1 LRYPAPERRER
12 PNIVRALRLT
22 AIVPAT
28 VPVPTLSRCL
38 VALERAGAD
47 EILVADEPAGA
58 TPALARN
65 RAVGRATGDVLVFVD
80 ADVVVHD
87 DALDRI
93 RARLRDPALDAVFGS
108 YDDAPEAPGAISG
121 FRNLLHHHVHHAGA
135 GPAQSFWTGLGA
147 VRRAVFDAAGG
158 LDPARRWLEDV
169 ELGARLIQAGARI
182 ELDPSIQGTHLK
194 RYTLRS
200 MLHVD
205 TVERAIPWVDLMLS
219 GRAPRS
225 ALNAGGRH
233 RAAAL
238 LALGAVGAA
247 VARRPVVAVVAVG
260 AFAALNAELYATIA
274 RRRGRGEA
282 AAAVPLHVLHH
293 VSASAAIPAGVA
305 LHLRRRYSA
314 AT

>member
-1 LRYPAPERRER
+1 M
-12 PNIVRALRLT
+12 RLSV
-22 AIVPAT
+22 IVPAT
-28 VPVPTLSRCL
+28 LEAPTLPRCL
-38 VALERAGAD
+38 AALQAAGAD
-47 EILVADEPAGA
+47 ELLVADDPVGA

-65 RAVGRATGDVLVFVD
+65 RAAERASGDVLVFVD
-80 ADVVVHD
+80 ADVVVHR

-93 RARLRDPALDAVFGS
+93 RARLRDPSLDAVFGS

-135 GPAQSFWTGLGA
+135 GAAQSFWTGLGA
-147 VRRAVFDAAGG
+147 VRRATFDSAGR
-158 LDPARRWLEDV
+158 LDPRRRWLEDV

-182 ELDPSIQGTHLK
+182 ELDPAIQGTHLK
-194 RYTLRS
+194 RYTLAS

-205 TVERAIPWVDLMLS
+205 TVERAIPWTDLMLA
-219 GRAPRS
+219 GRAPHR

-247 VARRPVVAVVAVG
+247 AARRPLVSLAALG
-260 AFAALNAELYATIA
+260 AFAALNADLYATIA
-274 RRRGRGEA
+274 RSRGRAEA
-282 AAAVPLHVLHH
+282 AAAVPLHLLHH
-293 VSASAAIPAGVA
+293 VSATAAIPAGVA
-305 LHLRRRYSA
+305 LHLRKRYSA

>member
-1 LRYPAPERRER
+1 M
-12 PNIVRALRLT
+12 VRAVRLT

-28 VPVPTLSRCL
+28 VPAPTLPRCL
-38 VALERAGAD
+38 VALEHAGAD
-47 EILVADEPAGA
+47 EILVADDPAGA

-65 RAVGRATGDVLVFVD
+65 QAVDRATGDVLVFVD
-80 ADVVVHD
+80 ADVVVHA
-87 DALDRI
+87 DALERI

-108 YDDAPEAPGAISG
+108 YDDAPEAPGPVSG
-121 FRNLLHHHVHHAGA
+121 FRNLLHHHVHHEGA
-135 GPAQSFWTGLGA
+135 GPAESFWTGLGA
-147 VRRAVFDAAGG
+147 VRRAAFESAGR
-158 LDPARRWLEDV
+158 LDPGRRWLEDV
-169 ELGARLIQAGARI
+169 ELGARLVQAGARI

-205 TVERAIPWVDLMLS
+205 TVERAIPWVDLMLA

-225 ALNAGGRH
+225 SLNAGGRH

-247 VARRPVVAVVAVG
+247 AARRPVAAVAALG
-260 AFAALNAELYATIA
+260 AFAALNAGLYATIA
-274 RRRGRGEA
+274 RSRGRAEA

-293 VSASAAIPAGVA
+293 VSATAAIPAGVA

>member
-1 LRYPAPERRER
+1 M
-12 PNIVRALRLT
+12 RLSV
-22 AIVPAT
+22 IVPAT
-28 VPVPTLSRCL
+28 VPAPTLARCL
-38 VALERAGAD
+38 AALETARPD
-47 EILVADEPAGA
+47 ELLVADEPAGA

-65 RAVGRATGDVLVFVD
+65 LAADRATGDVLVFVD
-80 ADVVVHD
+80 ADVLVHPG
-87 DALDRI
+87 ALDRI
-93 RARLRDPALDAVFGS
+93 RERLRDPSLDAVFGS
-108 YDDAPEAPGAISG
+108 YDDSPEAPGPVSG

-135 GPAQSFWTGLGA
+135 GRAESFWTGLGA
-147 VRRAVFDAAGG
+147 VRRAVFDAAGR
-158 LDPARRWLEDV
+158 LDPQRRWLEDV

-194 RYTLRS
+194 RYTLAS

-205 TVERAIPWVDLMLS
+205 TVERAIPWVDLMLA

-225 ALNAGGRH
+225 ALNAGARH

-238 LALGAVGAA
+238 LALGTTVFA
-247 VARRPVVAVVAVG
+247 ARRRPLPAVVSLA
-260 AFAALNAELYATIA
+260 AFAALNADLYATIA
-274 RRRGRGEA
+274 RRRGRLEA

-293 VSASAAIPAGVA
+293 VSATAAIPAGVA

>member
-1 LRYPAPERRER
+1 M
-12 PNIVRALRLT
+12 RLS

-28 VPVPTLSRCL
+28 VAAPTLARCL
-38 VALERAGAD
+38 AALEAAEPD
-47 EILVADEPAGA
+47 ELLVAEEPAGA

-65 RAVGRATGDVLVFVD
+65 LAAERATGDVLVFVD
-80 ADVVVHD
+80 ADVLVHG

-93 RARLRDPALDAVFGS
+93 RARLRDPSLDAVFGS

-121 FRNLLHHHVHHAGA
+121 FRNLLHHHVHHEGA
-135 GPAQSFWTGLGA
+135 GRAESFWTGLGA
-147 VRRAVFDAAGG
+147 VRRGAFETAGR
-158 LDPARRWLEDV
+158 LDPERRWLEDV

-182 ELDPSIQGTHLK
+182 ELDPAIQGTHLK
-194 RYTLRS
+194 RYTLAS

-205 TVERAIPWVDLMLS
+205 VVERAIPWVDLMLA

-225 ALNAGGRH
+225 ALNAGSRH

-247 VARRPVVAVVAVG
+247 ALRRPAVSLAALAG
-260 AFAALNAELYATIA
+260 FAALNADLYATIA
-274 RRRGRGEA
+274 RRRGRAQA

-293 VSASAAIPAGVA
+293 VSATAAIPAGVA

>member
-1 LRYPAPERRER
+1 M
-12 PNIVRALRLT
+12 RLS

-28 VPVPTLSRCL
+28 VSAPTLSRCL
-38 VALERAGAD
+38 IALEHAGAD
-47 EILVADEPAGA
+47 EILVADTPAGA

-65 RAVGRATGDVLVFVD
+65 LAVERATGDVLVFVD
-80 ADVVVHD
+80 ADVVVHP
-87 DALDRI
+87 DALERI
-93 RARLRDPALDAVFGS
+93 RERLRDPALDAVFGS
-108 YDDAPEAPGAISG
+108 YDDAPEAPGAVSG

-135 GPAQSFWTGLGA
+135 GPADSFWTGLGA

-158 LDPARRWLEDV
+158 LDPKRRWLEDV
-169 ELGARLIQAGARI
+169 ELGARLVQAGARI
-182 ELDPSIQGTHLK
+182 ELDPAIQGTHLK
-194 RYTLRS
+194 AYTLAG

-205 TVERAIPWVDLMLS
+205 TVERAIPWVDLMLA
-219 GRAPRS
+219 GRAPRRS
-225 ALNAGGRH
+225 LNAGARH

-238 LALGAVGAA
+238 LATGAVGAVA
-247 VARRPVVAVVAVG
+247 ARRPWLALGALA
-260 AFAALNAELYATIA
+260 AFAALNADLYATIA

-293 VSASAAIPAGVA
+293 VSATAAIPAGVA

>member
-1 LRYPAPERRER
+1 M
-12 PNIVRALRLT
+12 RLT

-28 VPVPTLSRCL
+28 VPAATLPRCL
-38 VALERAGAD
+38 AALESARPD
-47 EILVADEPAGA
+47 ELLVADQPAGG

-65 RAVGRATGDVLVFVD
+65 LAAERAAGDVLVFVD
-80 ADVVVHD
+80 ADVLVQP

-93 RARLRDPALDAVFGS
+93 RARLADPSLDAVFGS
-108 YDDAPEAPGAISG
+108 YDDAPEAPGPVSG

-147 VRRAVFDAAGG
+147 VRRSVFDAAGG
-158 LDPARRWLEDV
+158 LDPERRWLEDV
-169 ELGARLIQAGARI
+169 ELGARLIVAGARI
-182 ELDPSIQGTHLK
+182 ELDPAIQGTHLK
-194 RYTLRS
+194 RYTLAS

-205 TVERAIPWVDLMLS
+205 TVERAIPWVDLMLA

-225 ALNAGGRH
+225 ALNAGARH

-238 LALGAVGAA
+238 LALGTTLLL
-247 VARRPVVAVVAVG
+247 ARRRPLPALAALS
-260 AFAALNAELYATIA
+260 AFAALNADLYATIA
-274 RRRGRGEA
+274 RNRGPTEA

-293 VSASAAIPAGVA
+293 VSATVAIPAGIA